1 MVGSLQ
7 GHSTHSTLKVT
18 EKTTQTCSDNNT
30 NPKEKEPKHQ
40 TNITLLYAF
49 ATRSR
54 HFRAAKRPHGLQRCT
69 NQQLTEWLRW
79 PKFLISMWHFLLCQ
93 KLYDC
98 NMNDN
103 ASAKLL
109 LSHTMPLPQ
118 QFLSLPLPWIALSVP
133 INDVDATPMKPPELT
148 THTNLWQSTLA
159 GYGYFEVVQY
169 FGPFNKDILGMILK
183 HHFFHYTSEVIDV
196 YKAMVELGDSLL
208 SKD

>member
-49 ATRSR
+49 ATCSR

-79 PKFLISMWHFLLCQ
+79 PKFLISMWYFLLCQ

-148 THTNLWQSTLA
+148 THTPTLIFDNLHLQA
-159 GYGYFEVVQY
+159 M
-169 FGPFNKDILGMILK
+169 DILKWCNILDHSTK
-183 HHFFHYTSEVIDV
+183 TFWEWSWSIIFFITLQ
-196 YKAMVELGDSLL
+196 KWLMCT
-208 SKD
+208 KQW